1 MAGKNISF
9 KNSDLAH
16 RGCWHGSCFALG
28 VNLNCAQH
36 PKETSMNSQI
46 STKLTALAIA
56 LVMNSLL
63 IGGVAYV
70 FSMQVDESAAI
81 SLERAAAPAQ
91 V

>member
-1 MAGKNISF
+1 
-9 KNSDLAH
+9 
-16 RGCWHGSCFALG
+16 
-28 VNLNCAQH
+28 
-36 PKETSMNSQI
+36 MNTQI

-56 LVMNSLL
+56 LAMNSLL

-70 FSMQVDESAAI
+70 FSMQADESAAI

>member
-1 MAGKNISF
+1 
-9 KNSDLAH
+9 
-16 RGCWHGSCFALG
+16 
-28 VNLNCAQH
+28 
-36 PKETSMNSQI
+36 MNTQI

-70 FSMQVDESAAI
+70 FSTQAGRESTVI
-81 SLERAAAPAQ
+81 SLERATAPAQ